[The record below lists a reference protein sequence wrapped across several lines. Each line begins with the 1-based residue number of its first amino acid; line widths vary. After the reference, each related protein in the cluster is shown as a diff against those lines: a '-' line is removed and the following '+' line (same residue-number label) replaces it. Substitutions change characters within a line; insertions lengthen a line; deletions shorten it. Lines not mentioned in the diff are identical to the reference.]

1 MRAFSLYFDQL
12 PVIMVNGA
20 DGPRGRM
27 FSLLH
32 ERRREL
38 VNRVVCWL
46 NVINAQRL
54 AHDVELGAARDLG

>member
-1 MRAFSLYFDQL
+1 
-12 PVIMVNGA
+12 MVNGA